1 MIRNAIIT
9 ANDCALDEVNRMN
22 NSKELHALQNILK
35 KMALIPG
42 HTGFYYKNLITGFKY
57 GIRENDI
64 FSAASV
70 IKLPLMM
77 HILKECHAGRMNMQE
92 KLTVTEADKVPICG
106 ALTLFSGNVE
116 TDIRTLCRLMISIS
130 DNTATN
136 MLINR
141 ATIEGAA
148 KGFLSMGLEK
158 TRLTRLL
165 FDAAASREGRQN
177 VICLRETGML
187 LEQLYRHEFVSPAI
201 SQEALDMLLL
211 QQVDHKLNG
220 KICGAV
226 PIAHK
231 TGEDDAL
238 SNDVGIVYAKQPFV
252 ICFAGHDTDVYAW
265 EDLMRQAAWELYIA
279 VENAV

>member
-1 MIRNAIIT
+1 MTNT
-9 ANDCALDEVNRMN
+9 
-22 NSKELHALQNILK
+22 KELYVLQNIRE
-35 KMALIPG
+35 KMAQIPG
-42 HTGFYYKNLITGFKY
+42 HTGFYYKNLITGFEY
-57 GIRENDI
+57 GVRADEI

-77 HILKECHAGRMNMQE
+77 HILKECHAGRMSLQE
-92 KLTVTEADKVPICG
+92 RLTVTEADKVPICG
-106 ALTLFSGNVE
+106 ALTLFTGTVE
-116 TDIRTLCRLMISIS
+116 ADIHTLCRLMISLS

-136 MLINR
+136 RLITH
-141 ATIEGAA
+141 ATIEGVSE
-148 KGFLSMGLEK
+148 GFCAMGLEK

-165 FDAAASREGRQN
+165 FDAAASKAGKQN
-177 VICLRETGML
+177 VICLREIGML
-187 LEQLYRHEFVSPAI
+187 LEQLYRHDFVSSAA

-231 TGEDDAL
+231 TGEDDEL

-252 ICFAGHDTDVYAW
+252 ICFAGHETDVYAW
-265 EDLMRQAAWELYIA
+265 EDLMRQGTWELYMA
-279 VENAV
+279 HETAD